1 MDIGLNLWP
10 KSLFIVLN
18 SLLFAKNI
26 HALMNEKKGILGD
39 LKNENINYRLNAL

>member
-1 MDIGLNLWP
+1 MEVALNLRL
-10 KSLFIVLN
+10 KSLFIVLS
-18 SLLFAKNI
+18 SLLFAKKI